1 MVRIL
6 RNRRPEGLSIAE
18 TVVAASLLC
27 LLLIGVLNLLPS
39 ALTTVG
45 YIQQRQAAALL
56 AQDALNV
63 VASRPFD
70 TLNIGNQDTSQITVP
85 TSMTLTVT
93 VSEVADYSSDFLKAV
108 TAEVSFEYR
117 GNLKTI
123 KQELYV
129 HPAKT

>member
-1 MVRIL
+1 VKK
-6 RNRRPEGLSIAE
+6 RPGGLSIAE

-45 YIQQRQAAALL
+45 YIQQRQAAAIL

-70 TLNIGNQDTSQITVP
+70 TLNIGSQDTSEITVP
-85 TSMTLTVT
+85 TNMTLTVT
-93 VSEVADYSSDFLKAV
+93 ISEVAGYSSDFLKAV

-123 KQELYV
+123 KQDLYV

>member
-18 TVVAASLLC
+18 TVVAGRLLC
-27 LLLIGVLNLLPS
+27 LILIGVLNLLPS

-45 YIQQRQAAALL
+45 YIQHRQAAALL

-85 TSMTLTVT
+85 TNMTLTVT
-93 VSEVADYSSDFLKAV
+93 VSEVADYSSDFLKSV